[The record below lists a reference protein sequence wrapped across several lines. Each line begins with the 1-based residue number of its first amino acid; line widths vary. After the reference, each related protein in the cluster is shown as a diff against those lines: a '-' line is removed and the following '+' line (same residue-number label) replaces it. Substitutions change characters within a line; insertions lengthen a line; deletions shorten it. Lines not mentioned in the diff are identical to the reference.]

1 MASANDNNNS
11 NKRRR
16 LADDASLGG
25 VCLSDLP
32 AERLTHIASFLP
44 LPSRALF
51 AAALDDPKSKF
62 NASISNIFPGNQ
74 LVGSGGTLQFRD
86 ISAQLAERHVQ
97 SILLAIEA
105 LDRSDILD
113 FGKIGR
119 EHVVQLTD
127 DGMNAILLCIDAVNN
142 VRKLRLANCINI
154 TGAGL
159 EPLRGSAII
168 EQIDL
173 SLVGKHQSPILNPEP
188 PISCEFVLPV
198 LHSILGSGGC
208 SLKHLQFP
216 IKWRNL
222 SYSLTRQGMQLQ
234 QFLTR
239 YDEFMQRR
247 VRVSCLNCSYD
258 LPINGGSWMEINC
271 IGTKTTRA
279 MNASITTAVNVSI
292 SMMIMI

>member
-1 MASANDNNNS
+1 M
-11 NKRRR
+11 
-16 LADDASLGG
+16 
-25 VCLSDLP
+25 
-32 AERLTHIASFLP
+32 
-44 LPSRALF
+44 
-51 AAALDDPKSKF
+51 
-62 NASISNIFPGNQ
+62 
-74 LVGSGGTLQFRD
+74 QFRD

-173 SLVGKHQSPILNPEP
+173 SLVGKHQSPVLNPEP
-188 PISCEFVLPV
+188 PISCEFVLPI

-216 IKWRNL
+216 IKWRN
-222 SYSLTRQGMQLQ
+222 T
-234 QFLTR
+234 
-239 YDEFMQRR
+239 
-247 VRVSCLNCSYD
+247 
-258 LPINGGSWMEINC
+258 
-271 IGTKTTRA
+271 
-279 MNASITTAVNVSI
+279 
-292 SMMIMI
+292 